1 MRKRREKTG
10 IPFERKMKI
19 VGSDHLKPT
28 SVFNG
33 YKPSPKGIPAVA
45 LVKVPGGWTLKGEK
59 FELFILLAVL

>member
-1 MRKRREKTG
+1 MEESTKNEEKAERIHEKEKREKTG

-33 YKPSPKGIPAVA
+33 YKP
-45 LVKVPGGWTLKGEK
+45 
-59 FELFILLAVL
+59 